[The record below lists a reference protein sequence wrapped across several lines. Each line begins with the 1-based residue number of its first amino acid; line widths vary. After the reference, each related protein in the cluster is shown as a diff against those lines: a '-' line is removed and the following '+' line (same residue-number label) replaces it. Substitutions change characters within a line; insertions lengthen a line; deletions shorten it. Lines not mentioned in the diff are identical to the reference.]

1 MAYDL
6 RSISQVGT
14 SEPFELQVSR
24 GQIPGHRVRN
34 VFGFSTAIGT
44 SFTTPWELG
53 NTDALPLIS
62 TASPLDVS
70 SSAAGDTTQIVRI
83 IGLDA
88 DYNEVAENISLNGT
102 TTVTTTNSY
111 KAINDLVTISG
122 NCIGDV
128 TAKIGAT
135 VYAQI
140 TAGTGRNQAAIFTVP
155 AGHSFYLARIDAFSA
170 TATGAS
176 KYLSFLNKNTFSDGR
191 VFNVAETTFA
201 QRMDIMRVL
210 PFKVSEKTTLE
221 FQAKTNS
228 STAEAGIFG
237 EGFLVKEQG
246 SL

>member
-6 RSISQVGT
+6 RSITQVGT
-14 SEPFELQVSR
+14 SEPFELQVAR

-140 TAGTGRNQAAIFTVP
+140 TAGAGRNQAAIFTVP

-176 KYLSFLNKNTFSDGR
+176 KYLTFLNKNTFSDGR

-237 EGFLVKEQG
+237 EGFT
-246 SL
+246 

>member
-1 MAYDL
+1 MANF
-6 RSISQVGT
+6 RSISQIGT

-24 GQIPGHRVRN
+24 GQIPGHSSRN

-53 NTDALPLIS
+53 NTNALPLIS
-62 TASPLDVS
+62 TASPLDIA
-70 SSAAGDTTQIVRI
+70 SSAVGDTSQVIRVV
-83 IGLDA
+83 GLDA
-88 DYNEVAENISLNGT
+88 DYNEIAENVSLNGT
-102 TTVTTTNSY
+102 TVVTTTNSY
-111 KAINDLVTISG
+111 KAINDLITVFG
-122 NCIGDV
+122 NCTGNV

-140 TAGTGRNQAAIFTVP
+140 SAGAGKNQAAIFTVP

-176 KYLSFLNKNTFSDGR
+176 KFLTFLNKNTFSDGR
-191 VFNVAETTFA
+191 IFNVAETTFA
-201 QRMDIMRVL
+201 QRMDIQRVL
-210 PFKVSEKTTLE
+210 PFKIPEKTTLE
-221 FQAKTNS
+221 FQAKANS
-228 STAEAGIFG
+228 TTAEVGIFG